1 VTDPAAIGRAVR
13 WVLGHD
19 QLFLN
24 TSSDARLL
32 GAALDAAAD
41 LGEPP
46 SDDELRADVEAE
58 GIEPLFDGGA
68 LERI

>member
-1 VTDPAAIGRAVR
+1 MKNLPLDP
-13 WVLGHD
+13 

-32 GAALDAAAD
+32 PTILEAAAAPAPR
-41 LGEPP
+41 PP
-46 SDDELRADVEAE
+46 DDELDADVRAQ